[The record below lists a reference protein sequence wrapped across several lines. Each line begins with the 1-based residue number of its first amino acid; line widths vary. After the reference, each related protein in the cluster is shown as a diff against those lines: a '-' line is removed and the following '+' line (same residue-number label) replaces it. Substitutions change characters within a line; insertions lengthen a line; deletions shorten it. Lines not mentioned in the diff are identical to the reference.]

1 MPYFSVLGILKYES
15 LVGQLTKTRQEK
27 YKGLRSKNKEKYV
40 VEAPARILLGVIIGG
55 LAVWTS
61 SETRLVEKRIIM
73 MTVMM
78 VLLDDKVRD
87 EDDDPG
93 GDDDDDDDGDDQ
105 GGPIPGAD
113 GH

>member
-1 MPYFSVLGILKYES
+1 MGLEAKRKRKMWLRRKPRFDWVLS
-15 LVGQLTKTRQEK
+15 L
-27 YKGLRSKNKEKYV
+27 
-40 VEAPARILLGVIIGG
+40 GG

-61 SETRLVEKRIIM
+61 SETRLFEKRIIM

-78 VLLDDKVRD
+78 VLFDDKVRD

-93 GDDDDDDDGDDQ
+93 GDDDDGDDGDDP